1 MLWSFGGHAIP
12 VSDTFL
18 QALREAELAH
28 PHATRAEVQAF
39 LERNINAA
47 QAKEFCLVMR
57 SFKAAKGATTTSS
70 KPAKPARKK
79 GVAK

>member
-12 VSDTFL
+12 VSDPL
-18 QALREAELAH
+18 LASLRAADLIH
-28 PHATRAEVQAF
+28 PTATRAEVQAF

-57 SFKAAKGATTTSS
+57 SFAVPKRAASS
-70 KPAKPARKK
+70 KSAKPSRKK
-79 GVAK
+79 SVSK